1 MTHTIEKG
9 GDTMRAS
16 GILLPVF
23 SLPSEGKIGN
33 FSEEARHFID
43 FLAEAGQKYWQI
55 LPLGPEG
62 QGNSPYQPV
71 SCFAGSLCY
80 LDPKQLMEQ
89 GFLTEQEVLQYQ
101 RHQTQTAAADYAAV
115 RAELTPLLDKAY
127 FRFKN
132 QPAEK
137 QKEFREFCAQHAFW
151 LDDYALFTVISEEY
165 PQMNWRDWPD
175 PLRYRDPDA
184 LREQEENNQEQIACL
199 KWIQFQFL
207 KQWTALREYAH
218 EKGIRIIGDM
228 PIYTSMEGAD
238 SWAYPEIFQYD
249 EELNA
254 ASVSGCPPD
263 AFAKEGQLWGNPLY
277 RWHSGRKAVYHW
289 WLMRIRQQFHLFDI
303 VRLDHFRGFQAYYAI
318 PADADSAMDGHW
330 EKGPGRLFFQYLKHH
345 HCPQNFI
352 AENLGFLTDEVQK
365 LIDDTGFPGMKV
377 LQFAFDFDYK
387 NQYLPEHYEPNCI
400 VYTGTH
406 DNDTTRGW
414 FEQLDVWHR
423 GFIANYINDWFRKN
437 YPGEINTENANAAV
451 MNHNISHYLIQT
463 AMASRADTCIIPLQD
478 WLNLDSSAR
487 VNTPSTVGGNW
498 SWRMDGDAF
507 QRALDQGLA
516 GKIRDMCE
524 KYGRIPK
531 PEASSF
537 PRP

>member
-1 MTHTIEKG
+1 
-9 GDTMRAS
+9 MRAS

-23 SLPSEGKIGN
+23 SLLSEGRIGN
-33 FSEEARHFID
+33 FSDDAKRFID
-43 FLAEAGQKYWQI
+43 FLAESGQKYWQI

-62 QGNSPYQPV
+62 KGNSPYQPV

-80 LDPKQLMEQ
+80 LDPKQLYAQ
-89 GFLTEQEVLQYQ
+89 GWITEQEYVQYEGRQ
-101 RHQTQTAAADYAAV
+101 KQTYTADYAGV
-115 RAELTPLLDKAY
+115 RAELTPLLHKAY

-137 QKEFREFCAQHAFW
+137 HAEFQSFCREQAFW
-151 LDDYALFTVISEEY
+151 LDDYALFTVIAEEY
-165 PQMNWRDWPD
+165 PEKTWRQWPD
-175 PLRYRDPDA
+175 PLRFREPEA
-184 LREQEENNQEQIACL
+184 LQEQTDNNREQIACL
-199 KWIQFQFL
+199 KWIQYQFM
-207 KQWTALREYAH
+207 KQWDAVRDYAH
-218 EKGIRIIGDM
+218 EKGIQIIGDM

-263 AFAKEGQLWGNPLY
+263 AFAKNGQLWGNPLY

-289 WLMRIRQQFHLFDI
+289 WLMRIRHQFRLYDI

-318 PADADSAMDGHW
+318 PADSDSALDGHW
-330 EKGPGRLFFQYLKHH
+330 EKGPGMSFFKYLQQN

-352 AENLGFLTDEVQK
+352 AEDLGFLTEDVHK
-365 LIDDTGFPGMKV
+365 LIENTGFPGMKV

-387 NQYLPEHYEPNCI
+387 NQYLPEYYTPNCV

-414 FEQLDVWHR
+414 YEKLDVWQR
-423 GFIANYINDWFRKN
+423 GFTANYINDWFRKTF
-437 YPGEINTENANAAV
+437 PGEINQKNANAAIL
-451 MNHNISHYLIQT
+451 NHNISAHLIRT

-478 WLNLDSSAR
+478 WLNLDSDAR
-487 VNTPSTVGGNW
+487 INTPSTVGGNW
-498 SWRMDGDAF
+498 AWRLDGDAF
-507 QRALDQGLA
+507 QNARNNGLTETM
-516 GKIRDMCE
+516 RSLCE
-524 KYGRIPK
+524 RYDRLPV
-531 PEASSF
+531 
-537 PRP
+537 R